1 MTRTKKESEGILLI
15 GKDRD
20 SLDNY
25 FKALAGKLKEFLAKL
40 DSKEDI
46 ERKID
51 EVFGGK
57 KNE

>member
-1 MTRTKKESEGILLI
+1 MKSMNEPEGILLI
-15 GKDRD
+15 GEDRD

-25 FKALAGKLKEFLAKL
+25 FKALAGKLKEFIAKL

-57 KNE
+57 RNE